1 MARRS
6 ENASARAPTHAR
18 THARTYVLTLTGTYG
33 KNGRDAIE
41 KERCADTTGIVLSFQ
56 C

>member
-6 ENASARAPTHAR
+6 ENASARAP

-41 KERCADTTGIVLSFQ
+41 NDRCADTTGIVLSFQ